1 MVNTHS
7 RRFFLKAIGAAAV
20 APSIIT
26 SLGSCHTS
34 AAAAT
39 GGKAP
44 FFKISLAEWS
54 LHNTL
59 YAGKMTNLDFPI
71 VAKRDYG
78 IEAVEYVNQ
87 FFKDKAKDQAY
98 LKDLKMRCDD
108 NGVRSVLI
116 MCDGEGYLGDLD
128 DAKRTQAVENHYKW
142 VEAAKFLG
150 CHSIR
155 VNAYGDGTRE
165 EVAKKAVD
173 GLTRLSQFAEPFGL
187 NVIVENH
194 GSYSSTDGWLPEV
207 MKNVNRKNCGILPDF
222 GNFCSKYEG
231 SGDARK
237 CVEWRDRY
245 KITEQFMPYA
255 HGMSAKS
262 YDFDANGDCIE
273 TDYRR
278 MLKIVK
284 DGGYRSYIGIEYEGS
299 KLSESDGI
307 KATLALLKKIGAEMA
322 V

>member
-1 MVNTHS
+1 MVQTHS
-7 RRFFLKAIGAAAV
+7 RRFFLKALGAAAIT
-20 APSIIT
+20 PSIIST
-26 SLGSCHTS
+26 MESCHTS
-34 AAAAT
+34 AAAG
-39 GGKAP
+39 GGKDL

-54 LHNTL
+54 LHKTL
-59 YAGKMTNLDFPI
+59 FAGQMTNLDFP
-71 VAKRDYG
+71 VMAKRDFG
-78 IEAVEYVNQ
+78 IENVEYVNQ
-87 FFKDKAKDQAY
+87 FFKDKARDKAY

-128 DAKRTQAVENHYKW
+128 EGKRKQAIENHYKW

-155 VNAYGDGTRE
+155 VNAYGDGSRE
-165 EVAKKAVD
+165 EVAKAAVD
-173 GLTRLSQFAEPFGL
+173 GLTRLSQFAEKYDL

-194 GSYSSTDGWLPEV
+194 GSYSSSDGWLPMV
-207 MKNVNRKNCGILPDF
+207 MKTINRKNCGILPDF
-222 GNFCSKYEG
+222 GNFCTKYEG
-231 SGDARK
+231 SGENRK
-237 CVEWRDRY
+237 CVEMGDRY

-255 HGMSAKS
+255 IGVSAKS
-262 YDFDANGDCIE
+262 YDFDTNGDCIE

-284 DGGYRSYIGIEYEGS
+284 SAGYKSYIGIEYEGS
-299 KLSESDGI
+299 KLSEADGI
-307 KATLALLKKIGAEMA
+307 KATLALLKRVGAE

>member
-1 MVNTHS
+1 MVQTHS
-7 RRFFLKAIGAAAV
+7 RRFFLKALGAAAIT
-20 APSIIT
+20 PSIIST
-26 SLGSCHTS
+26 MESCHTS
-34 AAAAT
+34 AAAA
-39 GGKAP
+39 GGKDL

-54 LHNTL
+54 LHKTL
-59 YAGKMTNLDFPI
+59 FAGQMTNLDFP
-71 VAKRDYG
+71 VMAKRDFG
-78 IEAVEYVNQ
+78 IENVEYVNQ
-87 FFKDKAKDQAY
+87 FFKDKARDKAY

-128 DAKRTQAVENHYKW
+128 EGKRKQAIENHYKW

-165 EVAKKAVD
+165 EVAKAAVD
-173 GLTRLSQFAEPFGL
+173 GLTRLSQFAETFGL

-194 GSYSSTDGWLPEV
+194 GSYSSSDGWLPQV
-207 MKNVNRKNCGILPDF
+207 MKTINRKNCGILPDF
-222 GNFCSKYEG
+222 GNFCTKYEG
-231 SGDARK
+231 SGDSRK
-237 CVEWRDRY
+237 CVEMGDRY

-255 HGMSAKS
+255 IGVSAKS

-284 DGGYRSYIGIEYEGS
+284 AAGYKSFVGIEYEGS
-299 KLSESDGI
+299 KLSEVDGI
-307 KATLALLKKIGAEMA
+307 KATLALLKKVGAELG
-322 V
+322 